1 MLISE
6 KSAKLEYRR
15 DIDGLRALA
24 VLGVI
29 IYHAKLYF
37 DDTRVLPGGYLGVD
51 VFCHIRLFNWRH
63 RIKKELD
70 AKTFKFFDF
79 FLNGASDA

>member
-6 KSAKLEYRR
+6 KSAKLEYRQ
-15 DIDGLRALA
+15 DIDGLCALA

-37 DDTRVLPGGYLGVD
+37 NDTRVLPGGYLGVD
-51 VFCHIRLFNWRH
+51 VLSYPVI
-63 RIKKELD
+63 
-70 AKTFKFFDF
+70 
-79 FLNGASDA
+79 

>member
-1 MLISE
+1 MLISD
-6 KSAKLEYRR
+6 KSTKLAYRQ

-29 IYHAKLYF
+29 IYHAKLYI

-51 VFCHIRLFNWRH
+51 VFCHIRVFN
-63 RIKKELD
+63 L
-70 AKTFKFFDF
+70 A
-79 FLNGASDA
+79 ASY

>member
-1 MLISE
+1 MTKVNVARVTGHVNLREISQVRI
-6 KSAKLEYRR
+6 SS

-63 RIKKELD
+63 RIKR
-70 AKTFKFFDF
+70 A
-79 FLNGASDA
+79 